1 MWREEGRDEND
12 DVAMSERPTPI
23 SRRLCASFRGPQSTF
38 NSSLLQRSTYL
49 SWASQCVSNS
59 VELIR
64 CAVSAYVCAV
74 VKSQFS
80 DSPSH

>member
-38 NSSLLQRSTYL
+38 NSSFTSTFNVLVLGIPVRVEQRRVNPLRRLRVRLRRGTK
-49 SWASQCVSNS
+49 S
-59 VELIR
+59 V
-64 CAVSAYVCAV
+64 
-74 VKSQFS
+74 
-80 DSPSH
+80 